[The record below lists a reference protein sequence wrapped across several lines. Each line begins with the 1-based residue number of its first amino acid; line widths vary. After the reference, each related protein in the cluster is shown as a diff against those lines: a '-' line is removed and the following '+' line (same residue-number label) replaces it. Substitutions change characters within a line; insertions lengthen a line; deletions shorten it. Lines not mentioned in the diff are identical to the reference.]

1 MQGQLEKDP
10 VVGLGGLRYPKTM
23 VGKVTKEQQTPTGLY
38 PEAQDK
44 RSAVLGYCD
53 HNPNPN
59 GVV

>member
-1 MQGQLEKDP
+1 
-10 VVGLGGLRYPKTM
+10 M
-23 VGKVTKEQQTPTGLY
+23 VKEATKEQQQTPTGFY